1 MHSKLRNVL
10 FKWFDDNHINTNIDT
25 IQLLLN
31 AEAALV
37 ANVTRD
43 VISTTVDKIFETAL
57 VFM

>member
-1 MHSKLRNVL
+1 MHSKLRNTH
-10 FKWFDDNHINTNIDT
+10 NHKNTNIDT

-31 AEAALV
+31 VEAALV

>member
-1 MHSKLRNVL
+1 MHSKLRNAL
-10 FKWFDDNHINTNIDT
+10 FKWFDDNHINTNIDK
-25 IQLLLN
+25 IQLLLK

>member
-1 MHSKLRNVL
+1 MHSKLRNTL
-10 FKWFDDNHINTNIDT
+10 FKWFDDNHKNTNIDT

-31 AEAALV
+31 VEAALV